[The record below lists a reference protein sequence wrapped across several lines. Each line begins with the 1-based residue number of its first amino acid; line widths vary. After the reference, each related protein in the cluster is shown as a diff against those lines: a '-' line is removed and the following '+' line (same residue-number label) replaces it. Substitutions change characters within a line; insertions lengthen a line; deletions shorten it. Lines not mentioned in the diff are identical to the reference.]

1 MCFLVSC
8 STMSFHC
15 RKDEGNNRIVRK
27 IISGSCNIVN
37 IIIVTELESGVI
49 DQNLL
54 GQCAIV

>member
-1 MCFLVSC
+1 
-8 STMSFHC
+8 MSFHC

-27 IISGSCNIVN
+27 IILGSCNIVN

-54 GQCAIV
+54 GQCAVV